1 MKHFSCGDVVAG
13 CRAVFSAVDEG
24 GILRQVAQHAAR
36 DHGIA
41 EVSPE
46 LAQSVRD
53 HITNTAVS
61 S

>member
-13 CRAVFSAVDEG
+13 CRAVFSAVDE
-24 GILRQVAQHAAR
+24 
-36 DHGIA
+36 
-41 EVSPE
+41 
-46 LAQSVRD
+46 SVRD